1 MSELQC
7 LLFLLGQRKGV
18 FQNRKNAVYFT
29 ATLEIKIFVLFSSP
43 VSFVVEVINQ
53 KYESEQNSIFNA
65 QIMQKMS
72 NGN

>member
-43 VSFVVEVINQ
+43 VSFVVKVINQ
-53 KYESEQNSIFNA
+53 KYESEQNSSFNA